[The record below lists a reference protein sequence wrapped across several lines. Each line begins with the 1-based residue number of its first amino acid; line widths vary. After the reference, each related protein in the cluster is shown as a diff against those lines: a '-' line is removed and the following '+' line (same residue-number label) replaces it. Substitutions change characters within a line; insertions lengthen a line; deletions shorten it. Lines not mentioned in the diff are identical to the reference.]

1 MLLRDFSRRP
11 TVTFIRDSRFAIHRA
26 DILDNRSPDIK
37 IGIVSAGYFIPDGVI
52 TSAEMARESRIPLD
66 LLTEKFGIDRKH
78 IAPADEHPTSMGLKA
93 AQNALIT
100 GNTEPGEIDLI
111 AYCGSGYY
119 DYQFW
124 SPAASIQ
131 HTLGARNAFAFDI
144 KNACNGG
151 NLGVRVAS
159 MLLAGDPSKR
169 TALIICSD
177 KLSPVLDYRNKDNL
191 PFFALADGASAAVL
205 QKDEPSNTLLSYAGI
220 TDGTLD
226 DYVRVSFGGTKT
238 MSNSGHPHDERHFS
252 VDPTKALADILPEVF
267 LGNFIEV
274 IRRAVAQ
281 SGYKPGQVRWLLTNQ
296 IKKTR
301 VLDILHALGLNED
314 NTRFTMRDY
323 GSIGPGD
330 TLFSL
335 ALQLE
340 EDRIK
345 PGDLVVLAS
354 SGIGFSWGAQVI
366 RYTD

>member
-1 MLLRDFSRRP
+1 MEY
-11 TVTFIRDSRFAIHRA
+11 
-26 DILDNRSPDIK
+26 RSSDMK
-37 IGIVSAGYFIPDGVI
+37 TGVVSAGYFIPDGII
-52 TSAEMARESRIPLD
+52 TSTEMARESGLPLA
-66 LLTEKFGIDRKH
+66 LLTDKFGIDCKH

-93 AQNALIT
+93 AENALRI
-100 GNTEPGEIDLI
+100 GNTDPEEIDLI
-111 AYCGSGYY
+111 TYCGSGYY

-131 HTLGARNAFAFDI
+131 HVLGAHNAYAFDL

-151 NLGVRVAS
+151 NLGIRVS
-159 MLLAGDPSKR
+159 TMLLAGDPSKR
-169 TALIICSD
+169 TALVICSD
-177 KLSPVLDYRNKDNL
+177 KLSPVLDYHNKDNL
-191 PFFALADGASAAVL
+191 PFFALADGASAAIL
-205 QKDEPSNTLLSYAGI
+205 RKDEPTNTLLSYAGI

-238 MSNSGHPHDERHFS
+238 LSNAGHPHDQRHFS

-274 IRRAVAQ
+274 IRSAVRQ
-281 SGYKPGQVRWLLTNQ
+281 SGYEPGQIRWLLTNQ

-314 NTRFTMRDY
+314 NTRFTMRNY

-340 EDRIK
+340 ERRIT

-366 RYTD
+366 KYSG

>member
-1 MLLRDFSRRP
+1 MDYRVP
-11 TVTFIRDSRFAIHRA
+11 GT
-26 DILDNRSPDIK
+26 N
-37 IGIVSAGYFIPDGVI
+37 IGVVSAGYFIPEGI
-52 TSAEMARESRIPLD
+52 ISSADMARESGIPLD
-66 LLTEKFGIDRKH
+66 ILTEKFGIDYKH
-78 IAPADEHPTSMGLKA
+78 IAPADEHPSSMGLKA
-93 AQNALIT
+93 AENALVA
-100 GNTEPGEIDLI
+100 GNIEPDEIDLI

-131 HTLGARNAFAFDI
+131 HSLGACNAFAFDI

-151 NLGVRVAS
+151 NLGIRVAA
-159 MLLAGDPSKR
+159 MLLAGDPSKK
-169 TALIICSD
+169 TALVVCSD
-177 KLSPVLDYRNKDNL
+177 KLSPVLDYQNKDNL

-205 QKDEPSNTLLSYAGI
+205 MKGEPTNTLLSYAGI

-226 DYVRVSFGGTKT
+226 DYVRVSFGGTRT
-238 MSNSGHPHDERHFS
+238 LANRGHPHDQRHFS
-252 VDPTKALADILPEVF
+252 VDPAKALADILPEVF

-274 IRRAVAQ
+274 IRRAVVQ
-281 SGYKPGQVRWLLTNQ
+281 SGYEPGQIRWLLTNQ

-301 VLDILHALGLNED
+301 VLDILHTFGLDEA
-314 NTRFTMRDY
+314 NTRFTMRNY

-340 EDRIK
+340 ENLIK

-366 RYTD
+366 KYSG